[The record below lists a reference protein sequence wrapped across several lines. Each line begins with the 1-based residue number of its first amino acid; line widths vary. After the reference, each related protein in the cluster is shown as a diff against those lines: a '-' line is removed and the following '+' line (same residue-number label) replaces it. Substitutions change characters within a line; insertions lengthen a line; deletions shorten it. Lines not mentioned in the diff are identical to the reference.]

1 MKILLRFHLTNGY
14 VESIFDEEF
23 PILREVRE
31 LSIDIALLIASCN
44 NFIWA
49 GKIRSALRNE
59 VTKGYLCRPLALR
72 NERLEIP
79 TIQTK

>member
-1 MKILLRFHLTNGY
+1 MKNFLSLERY
-14 VESIFDEEF
+14 V
-23 PILREVRE
+23 E